1 MAKTKAKRGARGAR
15 KARGARPARA
25 RKPAKVAP
33 IPPKYGSVT
42 PSIVVH
48 DAAGA
53 LAFYAKAFG
62 AKELGRMPDPGGKI
76 LHAEIKIGDSIVMLN
91 DEFPE
96 MGSRSPRTIGGTASA
111 IILYVKDVDRTY
123 QQAIEAGAR
132 SIMPPQDMF
141 WGDRTGSVLDPFGY
155 TWDLATRREEVSP
168 EEMKRRGEE
177 FFKKM
182 QIGKT

>member
-1 MAKTKAKRGARGAR
+1 MAKTKAKRGARGVK
-15 KARGARPARA
+15 KARGARSARA

-62 AKELGRMPDPGGKI
+62 ARELARMADPGGKI

-111 IILYVKDVDRTY
+111 IMLYVKDVDRTY
-123 QQAIEAGAR
+123 QLAIEAGAR
-132 SIMPPQDMF
+132 PIMPPQDMF
-141 WGDRTGSVLDPFGY
+141 WGDRFGSVVDPFGHVWSIA
-155 TWDLATRREEVSP
+155 THTEDLTP
-168 EEMKRRGEE
+168 EQIAERGKAAMEA
-177 FFKKM
+177 M
-182 QIGKT
+182 SGS